1 MKAIIT
7 AIITATFIALV
18 SANPLR
24 PLGDAIVDLH
34 QRQYDA
40 MDSETVKL
48 HRRGLILS
56 LFRGADEV
64 PTPKPRPGSDDG
76 LPSLKTPPPPS
87 TPPPRQPDADFPSFR
102 PYNTPPREPYDGPTS
117 LKTPTPKPQTGSSD
131 GGSSL
136 SSGSIDSSASSAFP
150 PPASFYRGSSGSTSN
165 DPPPTVI
172 FVPNT
177 RPGQQTSN
185 AVGGNAPPAT
195 TRPDLK
201 AELPLR

>member
-48 HRRGLILS
+48 HRRGLIVS
-56 LFRGADEV
+56 LFRGADNAVTKV
-64 PTPKPRPGSDDG
+64 PTPKPQTGPGSDDG
-76 LPSLKTPPPPS
+76 LPSLKPLS
-87 TPPPRQPDADFPSFR
+87 
-102 PYNTPPREPYDGPTS
+102 G
-117 LKTPTPKPQTGSSD
+117 PKPQTGSSD

-165 DPPPTVI
+165 DPPLSVI

-201 AELPLR
+201 TEPPATTRPDLKTELPRR